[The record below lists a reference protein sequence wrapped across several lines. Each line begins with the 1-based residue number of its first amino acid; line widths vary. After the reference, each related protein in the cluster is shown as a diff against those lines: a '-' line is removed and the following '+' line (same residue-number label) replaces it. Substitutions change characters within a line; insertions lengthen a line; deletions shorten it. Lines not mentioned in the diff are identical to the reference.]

1 MRRTGLAAIAA
12 AAIVSA
18 GAAQTPRGGTKGV
31 MHDILVTTAEGSY
44 KGTMELVTRGGKVT
58 GSMHITDPG
67 EITGKVAGTSKGGV
81 LDLEFPYL
89 MTERNCE
96 GTVKMNIKMPQKPGR
111 AAGTMEAV
119 GCGRDPSQKLTG
131 TVELVPSAPAKK

>member
-1 MRRTGLAAIAA
+1 MLAIP
-12 AAIVSA
+12 ITE
-18 GAAQTPRGGTKGV
+18 QDRGGLGV
-31 MHDILVTTAEGSY
+31 RLTALRDHQLVDLS
-44 KGTMELVTRGGKVT
+44 R
-58 GSMHITDPG
+58 S